1 MAAEFPEEQPR
12 TSFWS
17 DYGPPIIGAFII
29 LAVLVGGWY
38 IWRQRTQAP
47 QSEEVAQV
55 EQVEQ
60 VEQEAEPSPSPAPEE
75 EEAAEAPETETANGM
90 AELAKG
96 GPQELPATGFPVP
109 LLATASLL
117 ALAAGWKLRKSA
129 GKLLD

>member
-1 MAAEFPEEQPR
+1 MAAEFPEEQPTR

-29 LAVLVGGWY
+29 LAILVGGWY
-38 IWRQRTQAP
+38 VWRQRTAQP
-47 QSEEVAQV
+47 EEIAV
-55 EQVEQ
+55 EQ
-60 VEQEAEPSPSPAPEE
+60 QEEATPSPSPTPEE
-75 EEAAEAPETETANGM
+75 EKEETEAAETADGM

-96 GPQELPATGFPVP
+96 GPQELPATGFPAP